1 MLFETANKRRENIYI
16 SISDKVNIDDNVD
29 TFQIIRQAASHVVK
43 FTRKKKR
50 FVIFEFERLFC
61 WYKNT
66 L

>member
-1 MLFETANKRRENIYI
+1 M
-16 SISDKVNIDDNVD
+16 NIDDNVG

-61 WYKNT
+61 WYKNSAQYFFN
-66 L
+66 LIDIGGGGGGEN